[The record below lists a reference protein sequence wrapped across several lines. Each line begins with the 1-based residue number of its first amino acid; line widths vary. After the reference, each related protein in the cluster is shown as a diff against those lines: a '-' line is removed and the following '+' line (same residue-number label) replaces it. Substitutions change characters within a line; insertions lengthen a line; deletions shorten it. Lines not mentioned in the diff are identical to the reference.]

1 MNPPLRERRKHERL
15 ELRLPVRFS
24 STEGSPTI
32 SCFTE
37 NISSNG
43 FYCICPEPF
52 VPGEQRNILLML
64 PARGY
69 SRSGAN
75 VDLKCQVRVVRID
88 SIGPRPGFG
97 VACQIEKYTLT
108 WEETPR

>member
-1 MNPPLRERRKHERL
+1 MNPPLSERRKHERL
-15 ELRLPVRFS
+15 GLRLPVRFS
-24 STEGSPTI
+24 GRDAVSSI

-43 FYCICPEPF
+43 FYCITPESLE
-52 VPGEQRNILLML
+52 PGEQRDVHVLL

-75 VDLKCQVRVVRID
+75 VDLKCQVRVVRIEPA
-88 SIGPRPGFG
+88 GATGFG
-97 VACQIEKYTLT
+97 VACQIEKYALT

>member
-1 MNPPLRERRKHERL
+1 MNPPLSERRKHERL
-15 ELRLPVRFS
+15 ALRLPVRFGG
-24 STEGSPTI
+24 TDTSPTI

-43 FYCICPEPF
+43 FYCVTPETL
-52 VPGEQRNILLML
+52 VPGEQRDVHLLL

-69 SRSGAN
+69 TRSGAD
-75 VDLKCQVRVVRID
+75 VDLKCQVRVVRIEQT
-88 SIGPRPGFG
+88 SGGPGFG
-97 VACQIEKYTLT
+97 VACQIEKYALT